1 MIRGDSH
8 KNPVTVHGVMGYW
21 SSGVLGD
28 ERVCK
33 SMQESVNRHKIPNK
47 SHNERGAVLVMVLM
61 FTAILFV
68 LGTGAYL
75 TSSNELK
82 ISNNYK
88 IRKQA
93 FYDAEAGLQYS
104 IAKIEDGLA
113 QGTLSLTGN
122 TVSVNYAAPAGFSFD
137 TITILTRVGTTSQY
151 RFQVTGHSGN
161 AGSTVEAVI
170 AKDTFFQY
178 GVFGGNRVEIES
190 GGSVYSYDSRITP
203 NPAPT
208 DSTGEGD
215 VGSNGQVTVD
225 NYGYVDGDVALGD
238 DGGGTEGI
246 YDPHGNPGPTITGQE
261 GVDVDRVGPDPL
273 GAVGGTLATDF
284 ATYGDSP
291 NNDNAGASPAI
302 AGNSI
307 DLGNGQTVTLAGK
320 AGGANYNLTSLT
332 LSSGATLNIDAS
344 SGPVN
349 IYLTGALDAKNGSAI
364 NITGQPTDVTIY
376 SNSTDDIIFEHG
388 GEMKGAIYAPY
399 AKVEMKNSAD
409 VYGMIWAKD
418 VLIHNPGVFY
428 FDTALKDQFASN
440 EVSLVSWREVRN

>member
-1 MIRGDSH
+1 MIAHTPPPKPSPAYSSPSPCGRG
-8 KNPVTVHGVMGYW
+8 
-21 SSGVLGD
+21 LGGGGC
-28 ERVCK
+28 ERL
-33 SMQESVNRHKIPNK
+33 R
-47 SHNERGAVLVMVLM
+47 HNERGAVLVIVLM
-61 FTAILFV
+61 FTAILSV

-93 FYDAEAGLQYS
+93 FYDAEAGLQYA

-113 QGTLSLTGN
+113 QGTLSLTGS

-137 TITILTRVGTTSQY
+137 TITTLTRVGTTSQY
-151 RFQVTGHSGN
+151 RFQVAGHSGN

-178 GVFGGNRVEIES
+178 GVFGDNSVEIES
-190 GGSVYSYDSRITP
+190 GGSVYSYDSRTTP

-208 DSTGEGD
+208 DSTGKGD
-215 VGSNGQVTVD
+215 VGSNGQISVH
-225 NYGYVDGDVALGD
+225 NHSYVDGDVALGD

-246 YDPHGNPGPTITGQE
+246 YDPHGSPGPTITGQE
-261 GVDVDRVGPDPL
+261 GVDVDRVDPDPL

-284 ATYGDSP
+284 ATYGDSA
-291 NNDNAGASPAI
+291 NNDNADASPAI
-302 AGNSI
+302 VGNSI
-307 DLGNGQTVTLAGK
+307 DLGNGQTVALAGK
-320 AGGANYNLTSLT
+320 AGGASYYLTSLT
-332 LSSGATLNIDAS
+332 LSSGATLNIDTS

-364 NITGQPTDVTIY
+364 NITGQSTDVTIY
-376 SNSTDDIIFEHG
+376 SNATDDIIFEHG
-388 GEMKGAIYAPY
+388 GDMKGAIYAPY
-399 AKVEMKNSAD
+399 AKVELKNSAD

-418 VLIHNPGVFY
+418 VSVHNSGVFY
-428 FDTALKDQFASN
+428 FDMALKDKFTSN